1 MLRIAVTGVAGFIG
15 SNLADRLIGRGDEV
29 LGLDDLSHGT
39 RDNVAALAGHP
50 RFHLHEGTILDL
62 DALAKIA
69 AGADALVHLAA
80 GKIPRYGDALDTLV
94 TNGEGGLQV
103 LRACRDHGV
112 RRMVLASTSDCYGRN
127 PLVPFT
133 EESVSVIG
141 GPHVRRW
148 SYAIS
153 KMFEEQALLA
163 FRERYKLQAVILRL
177 FGGYG
182 PRQNMTWWGG
192 PQSVFIGAALRGE
205 ELEVHGTGQQTR
217 SFTYVSDMVEG
228 FVRALDAPAA
238 DGEMLNIGADR
249 EITIEDLA
257 RLVWRMV
264 RDDAPRIKKVPLA
277 TFGRYEDVER
287 RIPDNTRAARV
298 LGYTPSIRLEDGLL
312 PTIAWQR
319 EAMARAGLL

>member
-1 MLRIAVTGVAGFIG
+1 M
-15 SNLADRLIGRGDEV
+15 

-50 RFHLHEGTILDL
+50 RFHFHEGTVLDPG
-62 DALAKIA
+62 ALAKIA

-127 PLVPFT
+127 PQVPFT
-133 EESVSVIG
+133 EESASVIG

-163 FRERYKLQAVILRL
+163 FRERHKLEAVILRL

-228 FVRALDAPAA
+228 FVRAVDTPAA
-238 DGEMLNIGADR
+238 DGEMLNVGADR

-257 RLVWRMV
+257 RLVWGMV

-287 RIPDNTRAARV
+287 RIPDNSRASRV
-298 LGYTPSIRLEDGLL
+298 LGYTPSIALEDGLL